1 MLLSRQWR
9 RGDTSSGILARCM
22 SSERR
27 ISPEMPAPV
36 TKSRYFCRAPQRSV
50 RGLRDRSGE
59 PLKSGRLALL
69 EASRIP
75 LWFPLHRLPSIVD
88 ATPPPPPHHHRSLPT
103 GCPRRPARH
112 PSRRRTQQHPPLHV
126 AASSAATPRQLPST
140 FQQRP
145 PHPTSAVAAP
155 THSAAAAASYET
167 DATKQTPPQPCL
179 RPTTAQ

>member
-1 MLLSRQWR
+1 MRSVKFLLCYCREWR
-9 RGDTSSGILARCM
+9 RGDMSSGILARCM

-126 AASSAATPRQLPST
+126 AASSRRNAATAAADARRRDAQRQ
-140 FQQRP
+140 QCP
-145 PHPTSAVAAP
+145 PHATPPAP
-155 THSAAAAASYET
+155 HTQQ
-167 DATKQTPPQPCL
+167 QTPL
-179 RPTTAQ
+179 ENRHYAGS